1 MIYTY
6 MLKFYHTIIGLLR
19 ILRQGN
25 YFSIKQFSKT
35 QNNKILRILGNGK
48 SLNEVK
54 LTDGDNIDY
63 LVLNRHVLGDN
74 YTEIKP
80 SSYVLADPHFFNHPE
95 GINIIQ
101 EINKKTTW
109 TLNLYIPFHKDIIKR
124 IKKIIT
130 NPLITVIYYNIT
142 SVQGYKKF
150 VHFCYSHQLAM
161 PVVQNV
167 LVASIMIGILQNY
180 RRIELYG
187 VEHTWTKYLFV
198 DEHNIVYL
206 ENPHFFDKE
215 KVEAKALKDIQ
226 HTKEYPFFLIL
237 KNYSR
242 MFESYWEIK
251 DYLKQTK
258 KNNSIINC
266 TKGSFID
273 AFDRE

>member
-1 MIYTY
+1 MIYTCIQ
-6 MLKFYHTIIGLLR
+6 KFYRSVISSLR
-19 ILRQGN
+19 ILKQGN
-25 YFSIKQFSKT
+25 YFSKKQFSQT
-35 QNNKILRILGNGK
+35 PNNTILRILGNGK

-54 LTDGDNIDY
+54 LTEGDNIDY

-109 TLNLYIPFHKDIIKR
+109 RLKLYIPFCKNIKKHIR
-124 IKKIIT
+124 KIIT
-130 NPLITVIYYNIT
+130 NSFITVIYYNIT

-150 VHFCYSHQLAM
+150 VHFCYNHQLAM

-167 LVASIMIGILQNY
+167 LVASIMIGILRNY

-258 KNNSIINC
+258 KNNKIINC